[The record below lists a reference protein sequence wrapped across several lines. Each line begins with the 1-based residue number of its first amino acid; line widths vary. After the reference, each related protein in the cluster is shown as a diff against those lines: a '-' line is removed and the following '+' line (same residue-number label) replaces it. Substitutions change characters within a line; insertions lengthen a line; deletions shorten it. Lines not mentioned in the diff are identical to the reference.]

1 MRFRR
6 ADPNAPAKP
15 PRSTWARMLTAA
27 IAGAVAVLAFAPF
40 GYWPLQILS
49 LGVLF
54 YQVLR
59 SSSVKGGALIGWAYG
74 FGWCAAGTHWLYIS
88 MHRYGDMA
96 APIAAIAVAL
106 LALLSSAIFMLQS
119 PTLLV
124 AALLLGGGVYASLG
138 RGCKTTLRLLRA
150 LLIACALLLVF
161 HAVLGQTR
169 VGVVSVARM
178 AAATLLSLALTAS
191 TRSGEVQDVLEWL
204 LQPLQ
209 RLGLRTDRF
218 ALQLALMLRFIGHF
232 FVVWQRLDDTYRL
245 RTGKS
250 GGFRLLA
257 PLTIQMLQTAKRV
270 ADTLDV
276 RLGP

>member
-1 MRFRR
+1 MGSLYSEHRTWLHGV
-6 ADPNAPAKP
+6 PA
-15 PRSTWARMLTAA
+15 
-27 IAGAVAVLAFAPF
+27 
-40 GYWPLQILS
+40 
-49 LGVLF
+49 
-54 YQVLR
+54 
-59 SSSVKGGALIGWAYG
+59 GWK
-74 FGWCAAGTHWLYIS
+74 L
-88 MHRYGDMA
+88 
-96 APIAAIAVAL
+96 AL